1 MELLQVCLVVSQNLG
16 EGALVQIFC
25 WYAREKWVSYFSL
38 VSCEDCLEV
47 CFVGLLVRRICVWC
61 VVIVVIFKGFR
72 QAGAKRSGGC
82 LKVIYWRWRC
92 KLQKGGSFHI
102 GNAGSHYVYNTAVL

>member
-1 MELLQVCLVVSQNLG
+1 M
-16 EGALVQIFC
+16 
-25 WYAREKWVSYFSL
+25 SYFSL

-47 CFVGLLVRRICVWC
+47 CIVGLLVRRICVWC

-72 QAGAKRSGGC
+72 QAGTKRSGGC